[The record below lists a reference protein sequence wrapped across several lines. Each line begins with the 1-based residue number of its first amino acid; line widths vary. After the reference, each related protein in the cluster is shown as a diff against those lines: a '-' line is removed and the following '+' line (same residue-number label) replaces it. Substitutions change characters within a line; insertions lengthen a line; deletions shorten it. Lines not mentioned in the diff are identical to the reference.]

1 MKTRQEY
8 LEGKVS
14 HREYHAQFVNETIK
28 QNVLN
33 HIGLDKLMKSKD
45 EHLNDI
51 PLAIW
56 DAIPV
61 YNVSPLM
68 KEAGDYL
75 TLAGKVCIC
84 KEAAKQI
91 IEENKRNF

>member
-1 MKTRQEY
+1 MFSRSDY
-8 LEGKVS
+8 LAGECS
-14 HREYHAQFVNETIK
+14 HREYHSQFVNETIK
-28 QNVLN
+28 QNVLEFV
-33 HIGLDKLMKSKD
+33 GLERLMQSKD

-51 PLAIW
+51 PLEIW
-56 DAIPV
+56 DDIPV
-61 YNVSPLM
+61 YNVSKKM

-91 IEENKRNF
+91 IEQNK